1 MPKSLTTIEKEAFL
15 NCSKLKV
22 VTGGMG
28 LLYIKERAFCG
39 CINLSD
45 ICLKSIQEIESCAF
59 KQCSIHNLIIR
70 KGAKI
75 DWGAFG
81 YSSIKNVYVNSES
94 SNLNENAFYNSVVD
108 NFILP
113 VNYINPQFI
122 KIPWEQQSVFVGF
135 ICFLYEDNGIHYG
148 LIRSEK
154 RTFVRFKYKPQ
165 EEKFEIGNV
174 VTYEY
179 KKRYSKHFN
188 GNNIVYTLDNAN
200 QGFNVLN
207 LNYKPENKDKDS
219 SEILLE
225 YIKNDYW
232 YKQGHK
238 SKNYI
243 LSNEI
248 ISEYFKKKDYIGL
261 QRRISEYVQQ
271 YDIKKACEQYFVT
284 IEEYFR
290 YRVGRDDYYSCCEVG
305 KIEKY
310 STDTYI
316 QKILPK
322 YGKCLY
328 EDKGYMA
335 ADKMAIDT
343 TGYKEEASIKQIQI
357 RNNALKY
364 YNPICHEHE
373 LYEEILSDYISEQK
387 ENEYLLEKLFHYNT
401 LVNYGKS
408 YFSHDDLEKVRMDFM
423 SFASHI
429 L

>member
-1 MPKSLTTIEKEAFL
+1 MPYF
-15 NCSKLKV
+15 
-22 VTGGMG
+22 
-28 LLYIKERAFCG
+28 
-39 CINLSD
+39 SD
-45 ICLKSIQEIESCAF
+45 ICLKSIQEIESSAF

-207 LNYKPENKDKDS
+207 LNYKPEK
-219 SEILLE
+219 
-225 YIKNDYW
+225 
-232 YKQGHK
+232 
-238 SKNYI
+238 
-243 LSNEI
+243 
-248 ISEYFKKKDYIGL
+248 
-261 QRRISEYVQQ
+261 
-271 YDIKKACEQYFVT
+271 
-284 IEEYFR
+284 
-290 YRVGRDDYYSCCEVG
+290 
-305 KIEKY
+305 
-310 STDTYI
+310 
-316 QKILPK
+316 
-322 YGKCLY
+322 
-328 EDKGYMA
+328 
-335 ADKMAIDT
+335 
-343 TGYKEEASIKQIQI
+343 
-357 RNNALKY
+357 
-364 YNPICHEHE
+364 
-373 LYEEILSDYISEQK
+373 
-387 ENEYLLEKLFHYNT
+387 
-401 LVNYGKS
+401 
-408 YFSHDDLEKVRMDFM
+408 
-423 SFASHI
+423 
-429 L
+429 